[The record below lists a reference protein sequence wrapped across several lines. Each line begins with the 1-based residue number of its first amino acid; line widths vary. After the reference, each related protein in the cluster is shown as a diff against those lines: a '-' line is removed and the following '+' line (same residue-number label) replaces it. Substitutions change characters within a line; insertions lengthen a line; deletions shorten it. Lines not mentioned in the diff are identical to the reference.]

1 MSLKLPL
8 FVLAAVVVGVFFG
21 NVTFATSPEI
31 GGPRPVQQGVS
42 DLVNNSSWN
51 QVSYLVHDWWLGN
64 AFGPVHIENLESSGL
79 SREIVF
85 LGELTSDTV
94 AFGEAATALSL
105 DWSNE
110 DLVSALLAYRLL
122 EDGHLIYCRED
133 GMDRRT
139 FCSFNVFLESQPDAN
154 SVLQMVGVDLGPFG
168 VGLVEK
174 SLLDRV
180 IKKYSAPDVDAQGSP

>member
-1 MSLKLPL
+1 MSVKTPL

-21 NVTFATSPEI
+21 NVSFATSPEV
-31 GGPRPVQQGVS
+31 GGPRPVQQGVG

-51 QVSYLVHDWWLGN
+51 QVSYLVHEWWLAS
-64 AFGPVHIENLESSGL
+64 AFGPVRIENLESSGL

-85 LGELTSDTV
+85 LGELTTDNV

-110 DLVSALLAYRLL
+110 DLVRALLAYRLTD
-122 EDGHLIYCRED
+122 DGHLIYCRE
-133 GMDRRT
+133 GGVDRRT
-139 FCSFNVFLESQPDAN
+139 FCSFNVFSENQPDAD

-174 SLLDRV
+174 SLLDLSTLFE
-180 IKKYSAPDVDAQGSP
+180 K